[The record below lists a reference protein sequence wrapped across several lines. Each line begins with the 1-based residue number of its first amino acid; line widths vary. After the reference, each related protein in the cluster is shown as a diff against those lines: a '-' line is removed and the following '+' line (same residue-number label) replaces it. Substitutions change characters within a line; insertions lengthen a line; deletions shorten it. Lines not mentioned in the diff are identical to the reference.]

1 MTCPTSVQVSVS
13 GTLNHSAVKGQGTL
27 NVDCDTGTKSGTI
40 NYTSPPP
47 PGSPGGDS
55 MPIGT
60 SRCFVGAKQVGRGE
74 FVGPLDL
81 LGPAFV
87 SVRSSIVGR
96 HGVVSLSE
104 TARLVKGVLHSELTV
119 AGHVKTPRL
128 RGAGP
133 LRERITVSEGG
144 TLISE
149 GRYSLVTKGGRSIP
163 VRYTH
168 FYRSLRPN
176 RRLFRQMAGQVFLL
190 QATVSTRRRGKTL
203 VCHTESTL
211 RRLRGPGG
219 TRRIKRSD

>member
-1 MTCPTSVQVSVS
+1 
-13 GTLNHSAVKGQGTL
+13 
-27 NVDCDTGTKSGTI
+27 
-40 NYTSPPP
+40 
-47 PGSPGGDS
+47 

-60 SRCFVGAKQVGRGE
+60 SRCFVGAKQIGRGE

-81 LGPAFV
+81 LGRAFV

-96 HGVVSLSE
+96 YGFVSLSE

-119 AGHVKTPRL
+119 AGQVKTPRL

-144 TLISE
+144 TLISA
-149 GRYSLVTKGGRSIP
+149 GKYSLVTKGGRSIP
-163 VRYTH
+163 VRYIH

-176 RRLFRQMAGQVFLL
+176 RRLFHQLAGHVFLL
-190 QATVSTRRRGKTL
+190 RATISTRRKGKTL

-211 RRLRGPGG
+211 RRLRVPGRARQSR
-219 TRRIKRSD
+219 TSD